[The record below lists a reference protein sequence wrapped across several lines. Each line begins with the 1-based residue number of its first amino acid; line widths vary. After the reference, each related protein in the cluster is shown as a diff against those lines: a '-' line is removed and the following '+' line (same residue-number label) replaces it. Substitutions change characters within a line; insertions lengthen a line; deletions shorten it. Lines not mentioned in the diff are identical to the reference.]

1 MLDYIKIKERLLF
14 CAREQSG
21 CGLCPMVDKGC
32 YATKLKTEAAAAIEE
47 LLKQAE
53 AVRK

>member
-1 MLDYIKIKERLLF
+1 MLDYEKIKERLLF
-14 CAREQSG
+14 CTREQSG

-47 LLKQAE
+47 LLKQTEVARE
-53 AVRK
+53 